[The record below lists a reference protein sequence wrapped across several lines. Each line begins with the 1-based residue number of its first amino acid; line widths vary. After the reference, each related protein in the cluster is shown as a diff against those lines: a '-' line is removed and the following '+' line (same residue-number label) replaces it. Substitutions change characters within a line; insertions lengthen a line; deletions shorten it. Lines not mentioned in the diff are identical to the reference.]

1 MIDAHEG
8 RDVATADVAGA
19 FLKGDMPDFVLI
31 KLINEEVDIMCD
43 VDPAHKAYVTFEG
56 NTKVLYMQLNKALY
70 GCMKSA
76 IIWYDTFCDT
86 LKNLG
91 FKLNPYD
98 PCIANKMVN
107 GKQLTIAWYVDDN
120 KISHVDPKIVDW
132 LIAEIEKRHDK
143 MTVCCGKK
151 HTFIGM
157 DIEFL
162 DDGRLKILMKDYIS
176 EAIEDFGEDVTR
188 KAASPAAKGLSEV
201 NSQSKRLSQ
210 DKSDKFH
217 SIVAKLLYVCIRSRL
232 DTSLAVA
239 FLTTRVSKSTE
250 EDWLKLKR
258 LLLYLNDTIDMPR
271 IIGTNSLTMFKTWV
285 DAAYAVHD
293 DMKSHT
299 GGAMS
304 FGLGIF
310 KCKIS

>member
-1 MIDAHEG
+1 VIKEKHCGKIKGCAVADGRPQMYYIPCDEAASPTVSLESLVLSLMIDAHEG
-8 RDVATADVAGA
+8 RDVAIADVAGA

-31 KLINEEVDIMCD
+31 TPKYYICNSI
-43 VDPAHKAYVTFEG
+43 T
-56 NTKVLYMQLNKALY
+56 
-70 GCMKSA
+70 A
-76 IIWYDTFCDT
+76 IIWYDTFCGT

-107 GKQLTIAWYVDDN
+107 GKQLTIDWYIDDN
-120 KISHVDPKIVDW
+120 KISYVDPKIVDW

-143 MTVCCGKK
+143 MIVCRGKK

-176 EAIEDFGEDVTR
+176 EAIEDFNEDVTR
-188 KAASPAAKGLSEV
+188 KAASPAAKGLFEV

-217 SIVAKLLYVCIRSRL
+217 SIVAKLLYVCI
-232 DTSLAVA
+232 
-239 FLTTRVSKSTE
+239 
-250 EDWLKLKR
+250 
-258 LLLYLNDTIDMPR
+258 
-271 IIGTNSLTMFKTWV
+271 
-285 DAAYAVHD
+285 
-293 DMKSHT
+293 
-299 GGAMS
+299 
-304 FGLGIF
+304 
-310 KCKIS
+310 